1 MIFRFARWPGVITVL
16 VALGWPLA
24 VAGAPLEARTVQ
36 LDGRRPFA
44 VASRADP
51 RIGPNITLGA
61 YYVRDRGAGPG
72 GAQHVVRGEF
82 AAKNGER
89 RVLWASSRDCPGLH
103 DGLVAM
109 EALEPP
115 RPEVPGQGLQRP
127 PPTPD
132 GMIYVLWSSSTRF
145 GSGEA
150 AYDLTMSTNM
160 GSPLALWFDGLLRA
174 LSPCWQPQTPVL

>member
-1 MIFRFARWPGVITVL
+1 MIFQFARWPSVVTVL
-16 VALGWPLA
+16 VAVGWPLIA
-24 VAGAPLEARTVQ
+24 AGEPLEARTVQ
-36 LDGRRPFA
+36 LEGRGPFA

-61 YYVRDRGAGPG
+61 YYVRERGAGPD
-72 GAQHVVRGEF
+72 QDLHVVRGEF

-89 RVLWASSRDCPGLH
+89 RVRWASSRDCPGLY

-115 RPEVPGQGLQRP
+115 RPNVPGQGLERP

-132 GMIYVLWSSSTRF
+132 GMIYVLWSSSTRL

-160 GSPLALWFDGLLRA
+160 DTPLALWFDGLLSA
-174 LSPCWQPQTPVL
+174 LKPCWKPQAPAL